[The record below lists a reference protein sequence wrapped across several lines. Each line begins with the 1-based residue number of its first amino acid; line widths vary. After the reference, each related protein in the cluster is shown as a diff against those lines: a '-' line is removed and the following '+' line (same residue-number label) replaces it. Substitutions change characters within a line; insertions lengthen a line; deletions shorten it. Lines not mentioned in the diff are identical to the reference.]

1 MEVIRELMKKP
12 RQTES
17 LAILVFVFA
26 VLYTVYRGTAYTIL
40 LGLGFT
46 LIILGALPRQ
56 VALAFLVGASAIL
69 LVQTHMP
76 VEGFATKEDEDEE
89 GFASK
94 HEDEDEL
101 EGFASKKDDEDE
113 LEGFASKKDDEDELE
128 GFASKK
134 DDEDELEGFA
144 SKKDDED
151 EVEGFASK
159 KDDEDEL
166 EGFASK
172 KDDEDEEGFVAK
184 KKKVV
189 VPDHT
194 DRKEPLE
201 LGKGYKLPNENDDKG
216 YHLDSGTTFLNA
228 YKALKPDQIAAMTK
242 DTQELLATQ
251 KALVGMLDSFGPLMK
266 DMNKITGFFGPN
278 Q

>member
-94 HEDEDEL
+94 HE
-101 EGFASKKDDEDE
+101 
-113 LEGFASKKDDEDELE
+113 
-128 GFASKK
+128 
-134 DDEDELEGFA
+134 
-144 SKKDDED
+144 
-151 EVEGFASK
+151 
-159 KDDEDEL
+159 DEDEL